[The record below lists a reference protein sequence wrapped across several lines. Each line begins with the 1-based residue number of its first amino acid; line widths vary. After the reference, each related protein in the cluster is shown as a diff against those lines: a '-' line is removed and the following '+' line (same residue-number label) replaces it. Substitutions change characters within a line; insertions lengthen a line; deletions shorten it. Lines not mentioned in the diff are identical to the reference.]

1 VAAPEISAKAVMQL
15 RAQTGLPMMKCKEAL
30 EATGGDVAQAVE
42 WLRKKGLETAAKK
55 ADRAMKEGRVA
66 IHAASDGRS
75 AEMLEVD
82 CETEPVR
89 EGPDF
94 KALVDGVMAVVVA
107 GGPGAADAAGNVPVT
122 WLSEQP
128 FKKGGDTVDVTVKH
142 LVAKIGENMA
152 VRRAAALQGGR
163 IGTYLHFNAK
173 VGVLVELDGAPAA
186 LSNADTTAFLSDLG
200 KHVAFA
206 KPVAVSRDQVDAA
219 AVAKELE
226 IYRDQ
231 LKQDPKMTGKP
242 AQVVEKIVVGKLD
255 KYYSERCL
263 VEQPWVMDDKQ
274 TVKAVLEGVSKKA
287 GGPIAVRRFALF
299 QVGGA

>member
-1 VAAPEISAKAVMQL
+1 VAAVEISAKAVMTL

-30 EATGGDVAQAVE
+30 EATGGDVVQAVE

-66 IHAASDGRS
+66 IHAAADGRS
-75 AEMLEVD
+75 AAMLEVD

-94 KALVDGVMAVVVA
+94 RALVDGVLAVVVS
-107 GGPGAADAAGNVPVT
+107 GGPAAADAAGNVPLD
-122 WLSEQP
+122 WLLAQP
-128 FKKGGDTVDVTVKH
+128 FGTGGDTVDVTVKH

-152 VRRAAALQGGR
+152 VRRAAALSGGR
-163 IGTYLHFNAK
+163 VGTYLHFNAK
-173 VGVLVELDGAPAA
+173 VGVVAELEGSPAA
-186 LSNADTTAFLSDLG
+186 LSSADATSFLADLG

-206 KPVAVSRDQVDAA
+206 KPAAVSRDQVDRA
-219 AVAKELE
+219 AVEKELE
-226 IYRDQ
+226 IYRGQ
-231 LKQDPKMTGKP
+231 AKEDPKMAGKP
-242 AQVVEKIVVGKLD
+242 AAVVEKIVGGKLD
-255 KYYSERCL
+255 KFFAERCL
-263 VEQPWVMDDKQ
+263 LEQPWVMDDKQ